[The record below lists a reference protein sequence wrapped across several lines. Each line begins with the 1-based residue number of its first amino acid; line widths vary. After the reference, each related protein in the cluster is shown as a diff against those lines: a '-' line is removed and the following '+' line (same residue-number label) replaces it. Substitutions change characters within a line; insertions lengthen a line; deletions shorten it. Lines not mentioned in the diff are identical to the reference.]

1 VKANRKFR
9 MREER
14 AQVGIGTL
22 IIFIAMI
29 LVAAIAAAVLIN
41 TASSLQQKAQATGKE
56 AIAEVAS
63 NIQVES
69 VVGNRSSATDTTL
82 DYLFLKVSLAPGSEP
97 VDLSQVVIPI
107 SDGQTTQD
115 LTWDSANA
123 TSTTFTASEI
133 RDVDN
138 SFTTSTPVLTSG
150 DLIQIEINATAVGLS
165 LDPRT
170 EVSVTLSP
178 ETGAPAIVE
187 FTTPNSYGT
196 DLYIE
201 LYP

>member
-1 VKANRKFR
+1 

>member
-1 VKANRKFR
+1 VKANKKFR
-9 MREER
+9 MKRER

-41 TASSLQQKAQATGKE
+41 TAGSLQQKAQATGKE

-69 VVGNRSSATDTTL
+69 IVGNRSSTDDTDL
-82 DYLFLKVSLAPGSEP
+82 DYLFLKISLAPGSEP
-97 VDLSQVVIPI
+97 VDLEQVVITV
-107 SDGQTTQD
+107 SDGQTIKD
-115 LTWDSANA
+115 LTWNASNA

-133 RDVDN
+133 RDADD
-138 SFTTSTPVLTSG
+138 SFTADTPVLTSG
-150 DLIQIEINATAVGLS
+150 DLIQIEINASAVGLS

-178 ETGAPAIVE
+178 EAGAPVIVE

-196 DLYIE
+196 DRYID

>member
-1 VKANRKFR
+1 MKANRKFR